1 MILPITLTIAGAAAL
16 VNIWLMIRVGQVRSS
31 EKISVGDGGNEK
43 VIRRMRAHA
52 NFGESIPIVLI
63 LIAAIELASGS
74 PTWLWTVS
82 GVYMLGRV
90 AHGVGMDGGALGQ
103 GRMVRAEW
111 SERSCPCSSRL
122 DLALMLF
129 LSPILLQR
137 MPALCRFPYRRDN
150 HPQLQIPM

>member
-52 NFGESIPIVLI
+52 NFGESVPIVLI

-90 AHGVGMDGGALGQ
+90 AHGVGMDGGALGK
-103 GRMVRAEW
+103 GRMVGTIV
-111 SERSCPCSSRL
+111 S
-122 DLALMLF
+122 
-129 LSPILLQR
+129 LLVTLGLG
-137 MPALCRFPYRRDN
+137 AYAISIPYFATTDASTV
-150 HPQLQIPM
+150 PVSVQAG

>member
-1 MILPITLTIAGAAAL
+1 MILPITLTIVGAAAL

-90 AHGVGMDGGALGQ
+90 AHGVGMDGGALGK
-103 GRMVRAEW
+103 GRMVGTIV
-111 SERSCPCSSRL
+111 S
-122 DLALMLF
+122 
-129 LSPILLQR
+129 LLVTLGLG
-137 MPALCRFPYRRDN
+137 AYAISIPYFATTDASTV
-150 HPQLQIPM
+150 PVSVQAG